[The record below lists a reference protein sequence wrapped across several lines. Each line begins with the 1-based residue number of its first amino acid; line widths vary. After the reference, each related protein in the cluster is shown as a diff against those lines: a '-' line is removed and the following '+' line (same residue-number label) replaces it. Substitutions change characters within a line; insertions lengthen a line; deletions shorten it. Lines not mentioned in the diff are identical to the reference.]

1 MAGETSMSTL
11 LVENIRHED
20 APNNS
25 LVLKNDGVITVANKN
40 TYAGTQA
47 ESGHIRANVSS
58 TASNQAGLIL
68 GAGAENDFNHSIFMR
83 LGNDDV
89 IDTMDFHEYS
99 QFRFYTG
106 GAITAQQLRLKID
119 SSGNI
124 GIGTDSPRNKL
135 DVNLN
140 TNRSFNVRVSN
151 EGSVAGTG
159 LASIDPVSG
168 NLRDM
173 VVEGEEVH
181 LATGSSSGDTSN
193 LRLSAYAA
201 GGVKLHTNLE
211 IEGGLE
217 FVDGSGGYIDF
228 GMDQRTGPVTGIN
241 GAYIWSGSGAS
252 GDWLAGTLVLQSRA
266 NQNRNIEFVTGSTP
280 EKRLTVYGSGNTH
293 VHNDLL
299 IGGNGD
305 KVWPVVNVQRY
316 HMGSGN
322 STTISS
328 TQSYTNVG
336 NSISYTPRA
345 AGNLLVIEHGV
356 QTWYGSTS
364 NGTGDALIRFLV
376 NGAVVWENN
385 RARGNFDADEQR
397 SHHYLRSQFLYTT
410 TGTTAITIQLQGS
423 TSGDVPGGFNFY
435 HTTGDANQ
443 YIITE
448 YAQ

>member
-1 MAGETSMSTL
+1 MSTL

-106 GAITAQQLRLKID
+106 GDITSQQLRLKID
-119 SSGNI
+119 SSGNV

-140 TNRSFNVRVSN
+140 TNRSLNVRISN
-151 EGSVAGTG
+151 EGSVSGTG

-181 LATGSSSGDTSN
+181 LATGSFSGDTSN
-193 LRLSAYAA
+193 IRLSAYSA
-201 GGVKLHTNLE
+201 GGVKVHTNLE
-211 IEGGLE
+211 IQGGLE
-217 FVDGSGGYIDF
+217 FIDGSGGYIDF

-241 GAYIWSGSGAS
+241 GAYIWSGSGAT
-252 GDWLAGTLVLQSRA
+252 GDYLAGSLVLQSRA

-280 EKRLTVYGSGNTH
+280 QKRLTVYGSGNTH

-299 IGGNGD
+299 IGENGN
-305 KVWPVVNVQRY
+305 KVYPVVDIQRY

-322 STTISS
+322 STTIS
-328 TQSYTNVG
+328 TGTGYNNVG
-336 NSISYTPRA
+336 NSISYTPKK
-345 AGNLLVIEHGV
+345 AGNLLVIEHAV

-364 NGTGDALIRFLV
+364 DGNGDVYVRFLINGTQ
-376 NGAVVWENN
+376 VWENE
-385 RARGNFDADEQR
+385 RTRGNFDADER
-397 SHHYLRSQFLYTT
+397 RTHVYLTSQFLYTT
-410 TGTTAITIQLQGS
+410 TGTSAITIQFQGS
-423 TSGDVPGGFNFY
+423 LSGTSMPGGFNFY
-435 HTTGDANQ
+435 HTGDNSNQ